1 MVDWSWDQPI
11 NVRSIIWEI
20 FSEIF
25 DRDKCVWE
33 IKYFLQDL
41 KSLPLDSDQEP
52 NPVGMSPVR
61 TRILAFHR
69 RRHCEAPAFSLSTP
83 RTLIPWKLRRIP
95 SNSFCW
101 NLLPIPILFQIS
113 LLKKKGSYVTCRSTY
128 NFLAHPLNS
137 PSSYSSRNRSCS
149 TDPPFDVSLFEKLG
163 RLWRSRK

>member
-1 MVDWSWDQPI
+1 MVDWSWV
-11 NVRSIIWEI
+11 NVRSIIWEFWEI

-25 DRDKCVWE
+25 DRNKCVWE

-61 TRILAFHR
+61 TRILTFHR

-101 NLLPIPILFQIS
+101 NLLPISILFQIS
-113 LLKKKGSYVTCRSTY
+113 LLKKKRIVRNLSIDLQLPGASSKLSF
-128 NFLAHPLNS
+128 FLLFPNPILFNW
-137 PSSYSSRNRSCS
+137 SSIRRFAFWKVRPTLKKS
-149 TDPPFDVSLFEKLG
+149 
-163 RLWRSRK
+163 